1 MQQLVGRL
9 DELARIARLTGAAA
23 RGEGGALLVLGGA
36 GAGKSVFVN
45 AAVDGL
51 DDWLVLRATGTEF
64 ESDIPYAGVHQL
76 CAPVL
81 DRRADLPEPQRRA
94 LEAVFG
100 LSAGPG
106 SAAPVDVMLAG
117 LAVLGLL
124 ADAAGDR
131 PVCCVVDDSQW
142 LDSASMQVLT
152 FVARRIAAEP
162 VAALFVAREAGSV
175 PGLARLPQLSLPRL
189 GDPAAAA
196 LLRATARAGLDEE
209 IVERIVAEADGN
221 PLALVEFARDAGPL
235 GLGAAEHAG
244 PRDDVVEL
252 LVERYVGRLDRLP
265 RSARSVVELAAAEP
279 VGDVGLL
286 RRAATGL
293 GLDAADLAVAEDAGL
308 VVLGPR
314 LRFRH
319 PLVRSAAYGGTSPA
333 TRRVVHAAL
342 AEATDAGSDPDRRAW
357 HRAHAV
363 VDVDEDVAAELEA
376 SADRAVVRGGHA
388 AAAAM
393 LQRAAHITP
402 ETRRRTQRL
411 LLAAR
416 GMLRAGELAAAR
428 DLIEQAERR
437 TTDPADRAQVRLL
450 RASSEYLTARS
461 TEAAA
466 ALTEAADDLDVDA
479 ARETYLEAF
488 SSSMIFERRPGRL
501 RGLARSMRARAPD
514 REPPRP
520 VDLLLDA
527 ELDQILLPVG
537 QVIPA
542 MRRAVAAFAEAAAAE
557 TTSPWWLDFACMM
570 ALDLCD
576 SEAMSALSSRQV
588 ELARRQGAVPVLAQ
602 ALRMHA
608 IAQAAL
614 GRFDAAEAAVEEGLA
629 IDEATGVISLG
640 YAELIL
646 FAWRGDSVRYDELR
660 AMLGRRTGRSD
671 LLNEPYATAVVRN
684 GLGDYE
690 AAIEACEVALE
701 QRSVGNHTLWQIDHE
716 FVEAAARAGR
726 PEAATGSLD
735 RLAAIAAA
743 CPTPWA
749 VGAHLLA
756 RALLDDGPSAEAHYR
771 EAVDEL
777 SRSEVRVYYAR
788 SRLLYGEWLRRNRR
802 RAEARVELRAAHQLL
817 TAIGAN
823 AFADR
828 ASRELLATGERARA
842 ASTDPLG
849 GLTAQERMIAR
860 KVATGATSKEV
871 AGMLFL
877 SPRTIETHLGNIYRK
892 LGIASRRQL
901 RDMPL

>member
-1 MQQLVGRL
+1 MQQPVGRQE
-9 DELARIARLTGAAA
+9 ELARIARLTRAAA
-23 RGEGGALLVLGGA
+23 SGEGAALLVLGGA
-36 GAGKSVFVN
+36 GTGKSMLVD

-51 DDWLVLRATGTEF
+51 DDWLVLRAFGTEF
-64 ESDIPYAGVHQL
+64 ERDIAYAGVHQL

-81 DRRADLPEPQRRA
+81 DRRTGLPEPQRRA

-100 LSAGPG
+100 VSADTDA
-106 SAAPVDVMLAG
+106 SPVDVMLVG

-124 ADAAGDR
+124 AEVAGER
-131 PVCCVVDDSQW
+131 PVCCVVDDAQW
-142 LDSASMQVLT
+142 LDSASTQVLT
-152 FVARRIAAEP
+152 FVARRVAAER
-162 VAALFVAREAGSV
+162 VAVLFVARDEGSV

-189 GDPAAAA
+189 GESDAAA
-196 LLRATARAGLDEE
+196 LLRATAWAGLDVE

-221 PLALVEFARDAGPL
+221 PLALVEFAREVGPL
-235 GLGAAEHAG
+235 GLSSARDGGA
-244 PRDDVVEL
+244 RSDVVEV
-252 LVERYVGRLDRLP
+252 LVEQYVGRLDRLP
-265 RSARSVVELAAAEP
+265 RATRSVVELASAEP
-279 VGDVGLL
+279 VGDLGLL

-293 GLDAADLAVAEDAGL
+293 GLDAADLVAAEDAGL
-308 VVLGPR
+308 VVLGAR

-319 PLVRSAAYGGTSPA
+319 PLVRAAVYGAASPA

-342 AEATDAGSDPDRRAW
+342 AEATDALVDPDRRAW

-363 VDVDEDVAAELEA
+363 VDVDEDVAAELVR
-376 SADRAVVRGGHA
+376 SADRAMIRGGHA

-393 LQRAAHITP
+393 LQRAAHVTP
-402 ETRRRTQRL
+402 EPQRRTQRL
-411 LLAAR
+411 IGAAR
-416 GMLRAGELAAAR
+416 GMIRAGELTVAQ

-437 TTDPADRAQVRLL
+437 TVDPAGRAQVRLL
-450 RASSEYLTARS
+450 RASFEYYTTRS
-461 TEAAA
+461 AEAAV
-466 ALTEAADDLDVDA
+466 ALTDAADDLDADD

-488 SSSMIFERRPGRL
+488 SSSMILERRSGRL
-501 RGLARSMRARAPD
+501 RDLARRLRERAPD

-527 ELDQILLPVG
+527 ELDQVLLPVG
-537 QVIPA
+537 RAVPT
-542 MRRAVAAFAEAAAAE
+542 MRRAVAAFVGAAAAE
-557 TTSPWWLDFACMM
+557 TTSPWWLEVACMM
-570 ALDLCD
+570 AFDLCD

-614 GRFDAAEAAVEEGLA
+614 GRFDAAEAAIEEAVA
-629 IDEATGVISLG
+629 IDEATGTISLG

-646 FAWRGDSVRYDELR
+646 SAWRGDSVRYDELR
-660 AMLGRRTGRSD
+660 AMLLQRTGRSD
-671 LLNEPYATAVVRN
+671 LLTEPYTTAVVRN

-690 AAIEACEVALE
+690 GALEACGVALE
-701 QRSVGNHTLWQIDHE
+701 QRSAGNHMLWQVDHE
-716 FVEAAARAGR
+716 LVEAAARTGR
-726 PEAATGSLD
+726 YEVATASLD
-735 RLAAIAAA
+735 RIAAA
-743 CPTPWA
+743 AHGCPTSWA

-756 RALLDDGPSAEAHYR
+756 RALLDNGPSAEALYR

-788 SRLLYGEWLRRNRR
+788 SRLLYGEWLRRARR

-817 TAIGAN
+817 TAIGVH

-828 ASRELLATGERARA
+828 ASRELLATGEHARSGTA
-842 ASTDPLG
+842 DPLG
-849 GLTAQERMIAR
+849 GLTAQERMIAG

-877 SPRTIETHLGNIYRK
+877 SPRTIDTHLRNIYRK
-892 LGIASRRQL
+892 LGITSRRQL
-901 RDMPL
+901 RGLPL